1 MARLRV
7 LQQALH
13 LKPLQKFQRPLLC
26 SLTSSLHR
34 RSLSTTCRLLKYT
47 YPEIPEEDEPFIVKS
62 PYSEVEIP
70 EVNLADFVWKDVEK
84 WPERTALVCGM
95 TGREYTYEMAHNMSK
110 KFGSALLRMGAKKG
124 DVLCMVVPNIPEF
137 PIAFFGA
144 AGVGVTLTT
153 MNPTYRPGKGLSLRN
168 LIMMLTLH
176 IIFLNYRGD
185 CSSIR
190 KLRSKVRFN
199 HWIIF
204 TKHQTS
210 L

>member
-13 LKPLQKFQRPLLC
+13 LRPLQKFQRPLLC
-26 SLTSSLHR
+26 SSVINPQR
-34 RSLSTTCRLLKYT
+34 WRSLSTTCRLLKYT

-62 PYSEVEIP
+62 PYSDVEIP

-168 LIMMLTLH
+168 LIMMLTTYNL
-176 IIFLNYRGD
+176 
-185 CSSIR
+185 S
-190 KLRSKVRFN
+190 
-199 HWIIF
+199 
-204 TKHQTS
+204 
-210 L
+210 